1 MCNCERTPTT
11 AYVVNKCLIAFQ
23 ESDWQ
28 IDGGMVETLDM
39 GEGEVLEGDV
49 EYLEVET
56 LDDFDDDRRDSGY

>member
-1 MCNCERTPTT
+1 MCDAERNPTT
-11 AYVVNKCLIAFQ
+11 ACLINQCAITFQ

-28 IDGGMVETLDM
+28 IDGGVVETLDI

-49 EYLEVET
+49 EYLEVEA